1 MRTAQEYQNQ
11 IKVFSQA
18 IGFLEQEL
26 FKVQMATPIEWTR
39 QKALRKGISDLEQKM
54 KYLAGQ
60 RRKSERIEACEDAYI
75 KSLNS

>member
-11 IKVFSQA
+11 IKVHAQA

-26 FKVQMATPIEWTR
+26 LKIQMATPVDWSR
-39 QKALRKGISDLEQKM
+39 QKDLRKGISDLEQKM

-60 RRKSERIEACEDAYI
+60 HRKAERIEARESESVS
-75 KSLNS
+75 KS

>member
-26 FKVQMATPIEWTR
+26 FKVQMATPVDWVR
-39 QKALRKGISDLEQKM
+39 QKALRKGISDLEAKM
-54 KYLAGQ
+54 KYLSSQA
-60 RRKSERIEACEDAYI
+60 RKAERIEARESESVS
-75 KSLNS
+75 KS

>member
-26 FKVQMATPIEWTR
+26 FKVQMATPIDWTR
-39 QKALRKGISDLEQKM
+39 QKALRKGISNLEQKM

-60 RRKSERIEACEDAYI
+60 HRKAERIASRIDSYTTTF
-75 KSLNS
+75 KS